1 MLTRNF
7 QVGIVC
13 VCAPRDLTTIS
24 LARESSLY
32 RTSSILLVEATSL
45 PFCDQCGK
53 LISPDAVFCPSCG
66 RKVQASPPSPT
77 SSPVAPP
84 PAQTTPVTGPVMI
97 AETKN
102 PGLTAVLALIV
113 GIGLF
118 GIGHIYVGRLRR
130 GILLLLVSIV
140 LHVGLALLFP
150 FMMLSYIVGS
160 GAPQTT
166 AFVLLSLVNL
176 VLWVWQSYDAYNLAK
191 QFNEHVRQYGKAP
204 W

>member
-1 MLTRNF
+1 
-7 QVGIVC
+7 
-13 VCAPRDLTTIS
+13 
-24 LARESSLY
+24 
-32 RTSSILLVEATSL
+32 
-45 PFCDQCGK
+45 
-53 LISPDAVFCPSCG
+53 
-66 RKVQASPPSPT
+66 
-77 SSPVAPP
+77 
-84 PAQTTPVTGPVMI
+84 MI

-102 PGLTAVLALIV
+102 PGLTAILALIV

-140 LHVGLALLFP
+140 LHAGLALLFP
-150 FMMLSYIVGS
+150 FMMLSYIFGS

-176 VLWVWQSYDAYNLAK
+176 VLWIWQSYDAYNLAK
-191 QFNEHVRQYGKAP
+191 QFNEHVEQYGKAP